1 MRAGEPGGQ
10 QEQSQDELGPC
21 CERGHGAPWLSVL
34 GDRKKLNV
42 PLALPSMHQVR
53 DKALKHPSCPFHSSD
68 VLKAA
73 RHKHKPQQSCHGAAI
88 AREPLLSP
96 RRGKVPL
103 HAGQ

>member
-21 CERGHGAPWLSVL
+21 CERGHGAPCLSVL
-34 GDRKKLNV
+34 GDRKKLNE

-73 RHKHKPQQSCHGAAI
+73 RQTTTKLPWGCNCQGTSPLPQEG
-88 AREPLLSP
+88 
-96 RRGKVPL
+96 
-103 HAGQ
+103 